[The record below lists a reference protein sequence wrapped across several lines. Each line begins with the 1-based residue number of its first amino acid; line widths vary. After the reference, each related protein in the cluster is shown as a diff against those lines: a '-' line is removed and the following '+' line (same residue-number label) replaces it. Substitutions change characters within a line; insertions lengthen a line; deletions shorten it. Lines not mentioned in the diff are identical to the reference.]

1 MKQNSRLVKAKIVV
15 KFDSKRADWCTYQ
28 NFKEMYR
35 EVYKE
40 MVESGIA
47 SKLIEPT

>member
-1 MKQNSRLVKAKIVV
+1 VKAKRGI
-15 KFDSKRADWCTYQ
+15 KFDSKRADWCIYQ
-28 NFKEMYR
+28 NFKMMYR

-47 SKLIEPT
+47 SKVARAHLVQQNR

>member
-1 MKQNSRLVKAKIVV
+1 VHLPE
-15 KFDSKRADWCTYQ
+15 
-28 NFKEMYR
+28 FKEMYR